1 MLASGIAPAGQEG
14 VRRPE
19 RIISIVPAAT
29 EMLFAIGAG
38 PRVVAVGSYD
48 AYPPEAA
55 LLPRVGALIDPD
67 VERMLSLTPDLVVV
81 YGSQHDLIAQLER
94 SRAALFRYRHGGLA
108 DVLTTLRA
116 LGEAAG
122 EPKRADALAR
132 RIDADIDRVRRRV
145 AGRSRPRV
153 LLVFGREPGGL
164 RHIHAS
170 GGMGFLHDMLEA
182 AGGDNVLADVTRES
196 LPLTTEQ
203 VLARRPDVIL
213 EVRAAGPAGDAELAR
228 ERAAWDRLAAV
239 PAVRSGRVVF
249 LAGEDLVVPGPRVA
263 GAVERLAAAL
273 HPDIRP

>member
-1 MLASGIAPAGQEG
+1 MLASSIAPAGQEG
-14 VRRPE
+14 VRSPT

-38 PRVVAVGSYD
+38 PRVVAVSSYD
-48 AYPPEAA
+48 AYPPDVAR
-55 LLPRVGALIDPD
+55 LPRVGALIDPD

-94 SRAALFRYRHGGLA
+94 SRATLFRYRHGGLA

-122 EPKRADALAR
+122 EPVRADALAR

-145 AGRSRPRV
+145 AGRARPRV

-170 GGMGFLHDMLEA
+170 GGVGFLHDMLEA
-182 AGGDNVLADVTRES
+182 AGGDNVLADVSRES
-196 LPLTTEQ
+196 LSLTTEQ

-213 EVRAAGPAGDAELAR
+213 EVRAVGPADDAALAR

-249 LAGEDLVVPGPRVA
+249 LTGDDLVVPGPRVA
-263 GAVERLAAAL
+263 DAVKRLAEAL
-273 HPDIRP
+273 HPDIWP